1 MATVIDYVHESTD
14 TFDERPVCRLDGLV
28 FSWLANMRLPENVA
42 DSTGERGLTLAQ
54 IAKLPNVSSLTMPMH
69 DSAGTL
75 ELLSACARSERFKGI
90 RCCRAV
96 SEWSESVQR
105 QFAAVTFL
113 LPQGAY
119 LAFRGTDDTIV
130 GWKENFN
137 MSFRSFVPAQED
149 AREYLERACAY
160 LDGRIWLGGHSKGGN
175 LAMYAAACC
184 ASVTRARIERCHAFD
199 APGLSSLVIEASRW
213 SEVAPLIDS
222 VVPEESLVG
231 LIWSNPDVKPTVVMS
246 SGIGLLQHAPLSW
259 QVKGQDFACVSAVS
273 YEAYLVAKRFGA
285 WLETRSSEDR
295 ERVVEL
301 LYRLVQATG
310 RTTASGLVSG
320 LADGSLIPVVANL
333 EGLTEAERGVFVG
346 ELEDLAATMLLGPS
360 PKVPQTPQ
368 ERVQA
373 KMDKAQDAA
382 ARFGS
387 TMSKIDRLLGGR

>member
-175 LAMYAAACC
+175 LAVYATMMVDAAVRERITRCFSHDGPGFIGETTSEPGWAAAY
-184 ASVTRARIERCHAFD
+184 D
-199 APGLSSLVIEASRW
+199 LV
-213 SEVAPLIDS
+213 DKT
-222 VVPEESLVG
+222 VPEGS
-231 LIWSNPDVKPTVVMS
+231 I
-246 SGIGLLQHAPLSW
+246 IGLLLESPEVTPIIVESTNKSLMQHAPFSW
-259 QVKGQDFACVSAVS
+259 VVDGNDFGSGGAVS
-273 YEAYLVAKRFGA
+273 YDSYRRNKR
-285 WLETRSSEDR
+285 LSSWVLGMTAEQR
-295 ERVVEL
+295 ERFIEV
-301 LYRLVQATG
+301 LYKLAQATG
-310 RTTASGLVSG
+310 EVTFSGLVGSVR
-320 LADGSLIPVVANL
+320 DGSLSLVL
-333 EGLTEAERGVFVG
+333 RRLDGMDESDRSFFVSALD
-346 ELEDLAATMLLGPS
+346 ELVATMLLGPA
-360 PKVPQTPQ
+360 PK
-368 ERVQA
+368 EA
-373 KMDKAQDAA
+373 KTNAEAVDIAGDRIDDITAKFNDTMDKWSKY
-382 ARFGS
+382 FG
-387 TMSKIDRLLGGR
+387 

>member
-1 MATVIDYVHESTD
+1 MPTIVDYVRASSEG
-14 TFDERPVCRLDGLV
+14 FDVRPTNRVDGLV

-42 DSTGERGLTLAQ
+42 ASCEESGIAIAD
-54 IAKLPNVSSLTMPMH
+54 IAKLPNLASLTEPMH
-69 DSAGTL
+69 DSSGTL
-75 ELLSACARSERFKGI
+75 KLLASCAQSPRFKDVT
-90 RCCRAV
+90 CCRAA
-96 SEWSESVQR
+96 SEWSRDTER

-160 LDGRIWLGGHSKGGN
+160 LDGSIWLGGHSKGGN
-175 LAMYAAACC
+175 LAMYATACC
-184 ASVTRARIERCHAFD
+184 ASVTRARIERCHAYD
-199 APGLSSLVIEASRW
+199 APGLSSMVIMASRW
-213 SEVAPLIDS
+213 DEVAPIIDR

-231 LIWSNPDVKPTVVMS
+231 LIWNNTDIEPTVVMS
-246 SGIGLLQHAPLSW
+246 SGIGLMQHAPLSW

-273 YEAYLVAKRFGA
+273 YDAYLASKRFAA
-285 WLETRSSEDR
+285 WLESRTNADR

-301 LYRLVQATG
+301 LYKFVQTTG
-310 RTTASGLVSG
+310 RATVSGLVAG
-320 LADGSLIPVVANL
+320 LADGSLIPAVATL
-333 EGLTEAERGVFVG
+333 EGLTDAERGAFVG
-346 ELEDLAATMLLGPS
+346 ELEELAATMLLGPA
-360 PKVPQTPQ
+360 PKTPQTPQ

-373 KMDKAQDAA
+373 KMDQAQDAA

-387 TMSKIDRLLGGR
+387 TMSKIDRLFGGR